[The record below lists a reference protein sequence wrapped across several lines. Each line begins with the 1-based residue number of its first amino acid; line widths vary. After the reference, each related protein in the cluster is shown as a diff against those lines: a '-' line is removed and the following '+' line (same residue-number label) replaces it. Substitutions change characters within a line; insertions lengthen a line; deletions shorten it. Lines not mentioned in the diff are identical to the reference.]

1 MNVFSVD
8 ENKLK
13 QLIADVIDEKIQ
25 QGPTQPYSQG
35 QTKTKET

>member
-8 ENKLK
+8 EIKLK

-25 QGPTQPYSQG
+25 QGPLKTQPYSQG
-35 QTKTKET
+35 